1 MLFAGF
7 VAGLDAEVFFAAVGA
22 GEPAELGGVPGE
34 EGLLEAGLEHL
45 MALGADVGHSLE
57 VEAADPDPHGHHQGQ
72 AGGEGPPDVLDD
84 AIDQGADCHKVHE
97 DAQAQH
103 EGVGAVEFAVVFHFE
118 SYIADGFQRDAVQTF
133 QLF

>member
-1 MLFAGF
+1 M
-7 VAGLDAEVFFAAVGA
+7 GA

-34 EGLLEAGLEHL
+34 EGLPEAGPEHL
-45 MALGADVGHSLE
+45 VALGADVGHGLE
-57 VEAADPDPHGHHQGQ
+57 VEAADPDAHGHHQGQ

-84 AIDQGADCHKVHE
+84 AVDQGTDPDKVHE

-118 SYIADGFQRDAVQTF
+118 SYIADGFQRDAVQAF
-133 QLF
+133 QFF